1 MFKFIERA
9 VFRLERI
16 ADKED
21 RYRGRMLG
29 YMLLGLVALSILL
42 VLIIPRP
49 AERLAVSLITAS
61 SLICLVLLHFGKLD
75 IGVVL
80 MTSSV
85 ALLSYAT
92 LFAVP
97 FQHNMEVYQ
106 LGIFGLFSFV
116 LASLVTRKSL
126 TFYILGG
133 LGIVVLAGQLF
144 FRRLPSPEP
153 LTASNVSGYAVVL
166 FIFAMSGAILRG
178 VAARNRE
185 LLARSAAQAA
195 HEHHR
200 AEQYAGIVVEARKS
214 LDAGSGLTASAERT
228 NRLVKEM
235 LDNSERMRQNVN
247 ALHDEGGRV
256 EAASQAM
263 AKASDSTSSSVSE
276 QVAVIEET
284 SAAVVEM
291 TASIESISRIASERQ
306 EAINEL
312 AREAEQGSAAIARV
326 TEAMAGL
333 KGRVADTGEV
343 VKVIKKVATQTGL
356 LAMNASI
363 EAAHAGDAGGGFA
376 VVAAEIRKLADET
389 AKNAKIIAETLGAVT
404 ASIGQAASTNEEAAI
419 AYERVRVEVKNVAG
433 AISEIAQGVS
443 ELSSGTDE
451 INKGTTQ
458 SVQATQGV
466 KEAVVLVNDRVSEVE
481 QGLRSQE
488 RASAAIAASIKDM
501 AELLRGLADEAAKVQ
516 EAGLINQ
523 HTLAGL
529 GRKLEAI
536 AANGA
541 PDGAQ
546 SAGKG
551 GVGETGV
558 TIKAAPTRV

>member
-1 MFKFIERA
+1 LFKFIERA

-29 YMLLGLVALSILL
+29 YILLGLIALSILL

-49 AERLAVSLITAS
+49 GERLAVSLITLS
-61 SLICLVLLHFGKLD
+61 SLLCLALLHFSRLD
-75 IGVVL
+75 PSVIL

-85 ALLSYAT
+85 AILSYAT
-92 LFAVP
+92 LFTVP
-97 FQHNMEVYQ
+97 FQHNMEIYQ
-106 LGIFGLFSFV
+106 LGIFGLFSLV
-116 LASLVTRKSL
+116 LASLVARKSL
-126 TFYILGG
+126 PFYILGALG
-133 LGIVVLAGQLF
+133 LIAIVLQLF
-144 FRRLPSPEP
+144 LRRLPDPEP
-153 LTASNVSGYAVVL
+153 LTASNISGYAVVL
-166 FIFAMSGAILRG
+166 IIFGMSGVILRG

-185 LLARSAAQAA
+185 LLVRSAAQAL

-228 NRLVKEM
+228 NKLVKEM
-235 LDNSERMRQNVN
+235 LDNGELMRQNVD
-247 ALHDEGGRV
+247 ALHDEGRRV
-256 EAASQAM
+256 EAASVAM
-263 AKASDSTSSSVSE
+263 AKASDSTSRSVSE

-458 SVQATQGV
+458 SVQATQAV
-466 KEAVVLVNDRVSEVE
+466 KEAVISVNDRVSEVE
-481 QGLRSQE
+481 HGLRSQE
-488 RASAAIAASIKDM
+488 RAASAIAGSIKDM
-501 AELLRGLADEAAKVQ
+501 TERLQGLADEAAKVQ
-516 EAGLINQ
+516 EAGLMNQ

-529 GRKLEAI
+529 GRKLEGI
-536 AANGA
+536 GSGA
-541 PDGAQ
+541 GP
-546 SAGKG
+546 
-551 GVGETGV
+551 GETGV
-558 TIKAAPTRV
+558 TIKTAPARV

>member
-29 YMLLGLVALSILL
+29 YILLGLVALSLLL

-49 AERLAVSLITAS
+49 GERLAVSLITAS
-61 SLICLVLLHFGKLD
+61 SLLCLVLLHYGKLD

-85 ALLSYAT
+85 AILSYAT
-92 LFAVP
+92 LFTVP
-97 FQHNMEVYQ
+97 FQHNIEIYQ
-106 LGIFGLFSFV
+106 LGIFGLFSLV
-116 LASLVTRKSL
+116 LASLVARKSL
-126 TFYILGG
+126 PFYILGV
-133 LGIVVLAGQLF
+133 LGFMAMALQLAL
-144 FRRLPSPEP
+144 RRLPSPDP
-153 LTASNVSGYAVVL
+153 ITASNISGYAVVL
-166 FIFAMSGAILRG
+166 IIFAMSGVILRG

-235 LDNSERMRQNVN
+235 LDNSERMRQNVD
-247 ALHDEGGRV
+247 ALHDEGSRV
-256 EAASQAM
+256 EAASRAM

-546 SAGKG
+546 SAVKG
-551 GVGETGV
+551 GSGETGV
-558 TIKAAPTRV
+558 RIKAAPTRV

>member
-1 MFKFIERA
+1 VFKFIERV
-9 VFRLERI
+9 VFKLERI

-29 YMLLGLVALSILL
+29 YILLGLVVLSVLL
-42 VLIIPRP
+42 AAIIPRQG
-49 AERLAVSLITAS
+49 ERLAVSLITLS
-61 SLICLVLLHFGKLD
+61 SLLCLVLLHFGKLD
-75 IGVVL
+75 FGVVL

-85 ALLSYAT
+85 AILSYAT
-92 LFAVP
+92 LFTVP
-97 FQHNMEVYQ
+97 FQHNIEIYQ
-106 LGIFGLFSFV
+106 LGIFGLFSLV
-116 LASLVTRKSL
+116 LASLVTRKNL
-126 TFYILGG
+126 TFYILGALG
-133 LGIVVLAGQLF
+133 LIAIALQLV
-144 FRRLPSPEP
+144 FRRLPSPDP
-153 LTASNVSGYAVVL
+153 LTASNISGYAVVL
-166 FIFAMSGAILRG
+166 IIFGMSGVILRG
-178 VAARNRE
+178 VSARNRE

-228 NRLVKEM
+228 NKLVKEM
-235 LDNSERMRQNVN
+235 LDNSELMRHNVE
-247 ALHDEGGRV
+247 ALHDEGRRV
-256 EAASQAM
+256 EAASVAM
-263 AKASDSTSSSVSE
+263 AKASDSTSNSVIE

-291 TASIESISRIASERQ
+291 TASIESISRIAVERQ

-312 AREAEQGSAAIARV
+312 AREAEHGSAAIARV

-389 AKNAKIIAETLGAVT
+389 AKNAKIIAETLGSVT
-404 ASIGQAASTNEEAAI
+404 ASIGQAAGTNEEAAI

-458 SVQATQGV
+458 SVQATQAV
-466 KEAVVLVNDRVSEVE
+466 KEAVVSVNDRVSEVE

-488 RASAAIAASIKDM
+488 RAAAAIAGSIKDM
-501 AELLRGLADEAAKVQ
+501 TERLQSLADEAAKVQ

-529 GRKLEAI
+529 GRKLEGINAGGTPEGRPG
-536 AANGA
+536 AAT
-541 PDGAQ
+541 DGA
-546 SAGKG
+546 
-551 GVGETGV
+551 GETGV
-558 TIKAAPTRV
+558 TIKTAPTSL